1 MYLYR
6 VIIFYSRTTTHS
18 ENNTSTVQTVLT
30 PNLLTKLV
38 TDIVKHATD
47 NRSTPI
53 LATLKRTN
61 SVSVKSREFQ
71 NIFDKTSSNN
81 STSDVN
87 SNITGIS
94 TVLFLIFL
102 NNWLIS

>member
-1 MYLYR
+1 MYMYLYC
-6 VIIFYSRTTTHS
+6 VIIFYSRSTTHS

-38 TDIVKHATD
+38 TDIVKQATD
-47 NRSTPI
+47 DKSTPI
-53 LATLKRTN
+53 IAALKRTHTN
-61 SVSVKSREFQ
+61 SISVKSHEIQ

-94 TVLFLIFL
+94 TVYYSLSF
-102 NNWLIS
+102 